1 VAGKNGTTTD
11 HHSVNNGRRAFKEP
25 SAVAVPQV
33 ILPIFLLII
42 LGYFLARRG
51 PLKPEINKG
60 LSSITFS
67 LFMPM
72 VLFTGMANAPLHD
85 GLNLTLLAA
94 YFIPALLIFALVNGV
109 THYFVGHPTPYG
121 LTAAFGNNALIGI
134 PLVAGLFGS
143 GGLVMLFTVLAVH
156 SLLLFSFQ
164 SLYNSL
170 AGNEPFKASTLVSS
184 LANPMIIG
192 LLAGVALNLSDLH
205 LPGPLMQLAQWLA
218 QAALPCALIVLGA
231 NLAGFRLRPS
241 VEALGITVAKLVL
254 MPLLVLLACGYF
266 GIHGMARG
274 VLVLMAANPC
284 GVNTLG
290 FSRTLEDSQKAS
302 SAICLT
308 TVLSAVTL
316 PVWMWVNGVVG

>member
-1 VAGKNGTTTD
+1 M
-11 HHSVNNGRRAFKEP
+11 
-25 SAVAVPQV
+25 AVPQV

-42 LGYFLARRG
+42 LGYGLARRG

-60 LSSITFS
+60 LSSITFT

-72 VLFTGMANAPLHD
+72 VLFTGMASAPLHE
-85 GLNLTLLAA
+85 GLNVTILAA
-94 YFIPALLIFALVNGV
+94 YFVPALLIFALVNGV
-109 THYFVGHPTPYG
+109 THHFVGHPTPYG
-121 LTAAFGNNALIGI
+121 LTAAFANNALIGI

-143 GGLVMLFTVLAVH
+143 GGLVLLFTVLAVH

-170 AGNEPFKASTLVSS
+170 AGDEPFKASTLVAS

-241 VEALGITVAKLVL
+241 TEALGMTIAKLLV
-254 MPLLVLLACGYF
+254 MPALVLGACLLLGVT
-266 GIHGMARG
+266 GMPRA
-274 VLVLMAANPC
+274 VLVLMAAGPC

-308 TVLSAVTL
+308 TVLSAATL
-316 PVWMWVNGVVG
+316 PGWMWINGLVG